1 MARYLQKTDS
11 QEFAVAN
18 SDSANPD
25 LVKPEP
31 SGADLAV
38 RIWGA
43 NRLGEPGPVTWKADS
58 VFVYMIADLVE
69 ASRGSFAEESP
80 GVMAAHFS
88 SPSQAL
94 VAARRIQISILE
106 FLACRPGQGCAA
118 AVLIHPPATGYL
130 SDSQREFVQGALGQA
145 GPGQI
150 LLTDDVYMGLR
161 NLPGAEFRRI
171 ARLASASGGPQ
182 TGLTELIWASPEHD
196 LSVYS
201 SGEPPV
207 ELSREEGHAPIGA
220 TRIVDS
226 PLRRL
231 EALEISPSETP
242 IARSADFG
250 SAEQE
255 ASQSL
260 VPAKSD
266 EAPAS
271 SGAGWHTPESADA
284 SRGNLL
290 LEELNAARRPM
301 ATRTR
306 VIMGVA
312 AVVLI
317 GALLA
322 VFYRSP
328 SPDSTSAPSAAPAA
342 QVAGKQADAVKAPP
356 PPERATVPPVP
367 PAIVGK
373 PQSPTKS
380 ANVQPAKIEPAKIE
394 PTRIEPTK
402 IEPAKIEPAKI
413 EKTDAGDR
421 TVANPKDKGET
432 SVDGF
437 SAKDIP
443 ALLQMAQNDV
453 GSGNYEKAEY
463 KYKTVLRLQPNN
475 PDAVQGLHKL
485 SLISNEN
492 NR

>member
-1 MARYLQKTDS
+1 MARHLQKTDS

-18 SDSANPD
+18 SNSANPD

-31 SGADLAV
+31 SGVDVAV

-43 NRLGEPGPVTWKADS
+43 NRLSEAGLTTWKSDS
-58 VFVYMIADLVE
+58 VFVFLMADLVE
-69 ASRGSFAEESP
+69 ASRGSLVEESP
-80 GVMAAHFS
+80 GIMAAHFN
-88 SPSQAL
+88 SPAQAM
-94 VAARRIQISILE
+94 VAARRIQICILE

-118 AVLIHPPATGYL
+118 AILIHPPTGGYL

-145 GPGQI
+145 TPGQI

-161 NLPGAEFRRI
+161 NQPGAEFRRI
-171 ARLASASGGPQ
+171 APLASASGNPQ

-196 LSVYS
+196 LGLYS
-201 SGEPPV
+201 SAARPV
-207 ELSREEGHAPIGA
+207 ELSRAEGHTPIAA

-231 EALEISPSETP
+231 EALEISASETP
-242 IARSADFG
+242 IAPSADFG
-250 SAEQE
+250 SAEPE
-255 ASQSL
+255 ASQPL
-260 VPAKSD
+260 AKLESD
-266 EAPAS
+266 EAAAS
-271 SGAGWHTPESADA
+271 SGASWHTPESDDA
-284 SRGNLL
+284 RRGNLL

-312 AVVLI
+312 AIVLI
-317 GALLA
+317 GALVA

-328 SPDSTSAPSAAPAA
+328 GPASSSGPSAAPAA
-342 QVAGKQADAVKAPP
+342 QVAGKKADAIKPPP
-356 PPERATVPPVP
+356 PPERTTVPPIP

-380 ANVQPAKIEPAKIE
+380 TNIQPAKIEPAKTE
-394 PTRIEPTK
+394 PTRIEPAKMEPTK
-402 IEPAKIEPAKI
+402 IEKA
-413 EKTDAGDR
+413 DAGDR
-421 TVANPKDKGET
+421 TFANPKDKGET